1 MTIVS
6 TANMT
11 DATAAI
17 VAEVGGS
24 SSNQVDIMIGIGL
37 VKDSEAVFFQ
47 YVGED
52 GNSQALMR
60 DNGKPVTR
68 IAPVRVTGLSV
79 AEDIGEFKSTKLNLF
94 VETQSGR
101 TVMLTS
107 GLQTIWSQCVL
118 TGLMGMFANGTLD
131 SLIAIDTWKGNS
143 KMKPC
148 FAAIRNNGVKQ
159 TSDSMYEDLAEARG
173 NRDKARVEA
182 IMRDAVAV
190 LSETLTGV
198 PADVIDVTEERA
210 QVENDF

>member
-6 TANMT
+6 TASMT
-11 DATAAI
+11 DATAAL

-52 GNSQALMR
+52 GNSQALVR

-68 IAPVRVTGLSV
+68 IAPVRVVGVSV
-79 AEDIGEFKSTKLNLF
+79 ADGIGEFNSTKLNLF

-101 TVMLTS
+101 TVLLTS
-107 GLQTIWSQCVL
+107 GLSTIWSQCVL

-131 SLIAIDTWKGNS
+131 ALIAIDTWKGNS
-143 KMKPC
+143 KMRPC

-159 TSDSMYEDLAEARG
+159 TSQELYDTLAEARG
-173 NRDKARVEA
+173 DRDKSRVDA

-190 LSETLTGV
+190 LAETLTGV
-198 PADVIDVTEERA
+198 PADVIDVTTEQQET
-210 QVENDF
+210 EKDF

>member
-6 TANMT
+6 TASMT

-24 SSNQVDIMIGIGL
+24 STNQVDIMIGIGL

-52 GNSQALMR
+52 GNSQALVR

-68 IAPVRVTGLSV
+68 ISPVRVVGVSV
-79 AEDIGEFKSTKLNLF
+79 ADGIGEFNSTKLNLF

-107 GLQTIWSQCVL
+107 GLSTIWSQCIL
-118 TGLMGMFANGTLD
+118 TGLRGLFADNSLD
-131 SLIAIDTWKGNS
+131 ALIAIDTWKGNS
-143 KMKPC
+143 KMRPC

-159 TSDSMYEDLAEARG
+159 TSQELYDTLAEARG
-173 NRDKARVEA
+173 DRDKDRIDA
-182 IMRDAVAV
+182 IMRDAVSV
-190 LSETLTGV
+190 LAETLTGV
-198 PADVIDVTEERA
+198 PADVVDVTIE
-210 QVENDF
+210 QTKTENDF

>member
-6 TANMT
+6 TASMT
-11 DATAAI
+11 DATAAL

-52 GNSQALMR
+52 GNSQALVR

-68 IAPVRVTGLSV
+68 IAPVRVVGVSV
-79 AEDIGEFKSTKLNLF
+79 ADGIGEFNSTKLNLF

-101 TVMLTS
+101 TVLLTS
-107 GLQTIWSQCVL
+107 GLSTIWSQCVL
-118 TGLMGMFANGTLD
+118 TGLMGMFADGTLD
-131 SLIAIDTWKGNS
+131 SLVAIDTWKGNS
-143 KMKPC
+143 KMRPC

-159 TSDSMYEDLAEARG
+159 TSQELYDTLADARSD
-173 NRDKARVEA
+173 RDKSRVET

-190 LSETLTGV
+190 LSETLAGV
-198 PADVIDVTEERA
+198 PADVIDVTTE
-210 QVENDF
+210 QQKTENDF

>member
-1 MTIVS
+1 
-6 TANMT
+6 MT
-11 DATAAI
+11 DATAAL

-52 GNSQALMR
+52 GNSQALVR

-68 IAPVRVTGLSV
+68 IAPVRVVGVSV
-79 AEDIGEFKSTKLNLF
+79 ADGIGEFNSTKLNLF

-101 TVMLTS
+101 TVLLTS
-107 GLQTIWSQCVL
+107 GLSTIWSQCVL
-118 TGLMGMFANGTLD
+118 TGLMGMFADGTLD
-131 SLIAIDTWKGNS
+131 SLVAIDTWKGNS
-143 KMKPC
+143 KMRPC

-159 TSDSMYEDLAEARG
+159 TSQELYDTLADARSD
-173 NRDKARVEA
+173 RDKSRVET

-190 LSETLTGV
+190 LSETLAGV
-198 PADVIDVTEERA
+198 PADVIDVTTE
-210 QVENDF
+210 QQKTENDF

>member
-6 TANMT
+6 TASMT
-11 DATAAI
+11 DATAAL

-52 GNSQALMR
+52 GNSQALVR

-68 IAPVRVTGLSV
+68 IAPVRVVGVSV
-79 AEDIGEFKSTKLNLF
+79 ADGIGEFNSTKLNLF

-101 TVMLTS
+101 TVLLTS
-107 GLQTIWSQCVL
+107 GLSTIWSQCVL
-118 TGLMGMFANGTLD
+118 TGLMGMFADGTLD
-131 SLIAIDTWKGNS
+131 ALVAIDTWKGNS
-143 KMKPC
+143 KMRPC

-159 TSDSMYEDLAEARG
+159 TSQELYDTLAEARSD
-173 NRDKARVEA
+173 RDKSRVEA
-182 IMRDAVAV
+182 IMRDAVSV
-190 LSETLTGV
+190 LSETLAGV
-198 PADVIDVTEERA
+198 PADVIDVTTE
-210 QVENDF
+210 QQKTENDF